1 MSVEQIPYN
10 ELKYST
16 GTLCLFPSVNFD
28 TALHDCEQEN
38 NHNGSTKLKNTETSH
53 YTNKFGIPMR

>member
-10 ELKYST
+10 ELKYRT

-28 TALHDCEQEN
+28 IALHECEQEN
-38 NHNGSTKLKNTETSH
+38 NHNGSTKLKNTETSQ
-53 YTNKFGIPMR
+53 Y